1 MVRDAFTNTLNIW
14 NIGGIYDTPVAGMK
28 KGGRILDWLS
38 AMINGF
44 VDIAKDPYI
53 VRLNVN
59 SWTYNMVS
67 FLLRT
72 GKGKQTFYF
81 VAQPILK
88 EMAEAVIKT
97 KGKYGIDRTKTPT
110 QLENEAIESVLDKY
124 DPTKKY
130 RKKYEFINGNENS
143 KANEYRD
150 LFSTYQKE
158 NGEYTS
164 RTRELLKLNKEE
176 ISNFNEE

>member
-1 MVRDAFTNTLNIW
+1 
-14 NIGGIYDTPVAGMK
+14 
-28 KGGRILDWLS
+28 
-38 AMINGF
+38 
-44 VDIAKDPYI
+44 
-53 VRLNVN
+53 
-59 SWTYNMVS
+59 
-67 FLLRT
+67 
-72 GKGKQTFYF
+72 
-81 VAQPILK
+81 
-88 EMAEAVIKT
+88 MAEAVIKT

-143 KANEYRD
+143 RANEYRD

-164 RTRELLKLNKEE
+164 RTRKLLKLNKEE